1 MLPQQENH
9 GSEQPVCCQGPQ
21 LERSPRRSEDPA
33 KSNIFKNRK
42 KKKKYLPPVH
52 IFQIAEILLLIHFY
66 IMSTLTKKIYILA
79 LPVPQ
84 K

>member
-1 MLPQQENH
+1 MAASSP
-9 GSEQPVCCQGPQ
+9 CAARGPQ

-33 KSNIFKNRK
+33 KSNIFKNR
-42 KKKKYLPPVH
+42 KKKYLPPVH

-66 IMSTLTKKIYILA
+66 IMSTLTKKKYILA